1 MKRTGLLV
9 LITTALLFS
18 CSQRKQ
24 ESAIAMDSTG
34 DNYVE
39 AVSEAKSSAPLA
51 NAVTPTKDIYAGL
64 NRNVIKKADFRFEV
78 KDVHKTTDAIETL
91 LLKWPAYIES
101 SNLTQESGQL
111 ESKITI
117 RIQNEYFT
125 ECLKAIGD
133 QAVSIDF
140 KTITTDNVS
149 KEFVDLESRLRTKR
163 EVEARYT
170 EILRKKAGTI
180 EEVLQAE
187 QQIGVLHEEIEATM
201 QRLNYLKDQVGYSTI
216 SLEFY
221 QPLEP
226 VTRPEVK
233 ETFYTQVIDAF
244 QAGWTVLT
252 TLTLA
257 LIYIWPLLLG
267 GGIVLVVLKL
277 RKRKV
282 AGI

>member
-9 LITTALLFS
+9 LIATALLFS
-18 CSQRKQ
+18 CSQHRA
-24 ESAIAMDSTG
+24 EYTATTDSTG
-34 DNYVE
+34 VVYAE
-39 AVSEAKSSAPLA
+39 PGAEAKYEAPMA
-51 NAVTPTKDIYAGL
+51 NATTTAPTKDLYAGL
-64 NRNVIKKADFRFEV
+64 NRNIIKKADFRFEV
-78 KDVHKTTDAIETL
+78 KNVHKTTDAIETL

-101 SNLTQESGQL
+101 SNLTQESTQL
-111 ESKITI
+111 ETKMTI

-125 ECLKAIGD
+125 ECLKAIGN
-133 QAVSIDF
+133 QAVSVDF
-140 KTITTDNVS
+140 KNITTDNVS

-170 EILRKKAGTI
+170 EILRKRAGTI

-221 QPLEP
+221 QLMEP
-226 VTRPEVK
+226 VNRP
-233 ETFYTQVIDAF
+233 ETFYVQVVNAF
-244 QAGWTVLT
+244 QTGWTVLT

-257 LIYIWPLLLG
+257 LIYIWPLLAG
-267 GGIVLVVLKL
+267 GGIVALILRL

-282 AGI
+282 AGV